1 MNRFNFILWKDN
13 PMDLQR
19 LIAALQAA
27 SHNNI
32 NVNITVTPAV
42 SGEPDATT
50 PELPDTD
57 SQSSS
62 CLPDTDFDIGDRVI
76 ICHTRHDGTTI
87 HTAGEVIEVCQKDD
101 KGYYTRVLGENGKHY
116 RIGLHYDE
124 VRLGSKA
131 IVLD

>member
-1 MNRFNFILWKDN
+1 MDLQ
-13 PMDLQR
+13 MDLQR

-32 NVNITVTPAV
+32 NVNITVTPTV
-42 SGEPDATT
+42 SGEPDAV
-50 PELPDTD
+50 E
-57 SQSSS
+57 
-62 CLPDTDFDIGDRVI
+62 LPDTDFDIGDRVI

-87 HTAGEVIEVCQKDD
+87 HTAGEVIEIQQQDD

>member
-27 SHNNI
+27 SNNNI

-42 SGEPDATT
+42 SGEPDAVES
-50 PELPDTD
+50 PE
-57 SQSSS
+57 
-62 CLPDTDFDIGDRVI
+62 LPDTDFDIGDRVI

>member
-1 MNRFNFILWKDN
+1 
-13 PMDLQR
+13 MDLQR

-27 SHNNI
+27 SNNNI

-42 SGEPDATT
+42 SGEPDVTT
-50 PELPDTD
+50 PE
-57 SQSSS
+57 
-62 CLPDTDFDIGDRVI
+62 LPDTDFDIGDRVI

-87 HTAGEVIEVCQKDD
+87 HTAGEVIEIQQKDD